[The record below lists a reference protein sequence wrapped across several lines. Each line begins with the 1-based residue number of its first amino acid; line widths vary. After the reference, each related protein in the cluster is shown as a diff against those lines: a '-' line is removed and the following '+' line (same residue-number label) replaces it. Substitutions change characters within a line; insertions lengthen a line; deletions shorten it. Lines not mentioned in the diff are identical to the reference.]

1 MTRLRH
7 EVVHLFLLAQGQPVM
22 LAPAWSG
29 RRTASTRVISA
40 NNIHLLRY
48 QSCSRIACAH

>member
-22 LAPAWSG
+22 LGPAWSG
-29 RRTASTRVISA
+29 RRTATARVISA
-40 NNIHLLRY
+40 NNIHLLRH